1 MPKPSHRE
9 TLIQSGLA
17 VFHEHGFHATGV
29 QSIVDHAGVPKGSFY
44 NHFKSKDELGIEI
57 LKHYWEE
64 YSQARKALKVHDT
77 PALERIDRHL
87 SAFGDSPFGC
97 LIGNFSIEMANV
109 DSFRSTLETLYSS
122 WVSDLA
128 ECIEDGQRRGEIRD
142 DDTAENLAEF
152 LVTSLEGTIMKTRI
166 DRSSDALERLRDSMA
181 RYLKAA
187 P

>member
-1 MPKPSHRE
+1 MPKPSHRD

-44 NHFKSKDELGIEI
+44 NHFKSKDELGVEI
-57 LKHYWEE
+57 LNYYWNV
-64 YSQARKALKVHDT
+64 YSDARDALRDPGT

-97 LIGNFSIEMANV
+97 LVGNFSIEMFNV
-109 DSFRSTLETLYSS
+109 ESFRSTLEMLYSS
-122 WVSDLA
+122 WITDIA
-128 ECIEDGQRRGEIRD
+128 YCIEEGQRRGNIRA

-152 LVTSLEGTIMKTRI
+152 VVTSLQGTILKTKI
-166 DRSSDALERLRDSMA
+166 DRDSESLTRLRNSMT
-181 RYLKAA
+181 RYLKQD
-187 P
+187 